1 VAMTS
6 ARGELRLTKDE
17 LRELRL
23 ALALRIT
30 KLHAMDT
37 RKMAPSD
44 RSKVKRHIEVCND
57 IYDAVQKARGK

>member
-1 VAMTS
+1 VATTS

-17 LRELRL
+17 LREVRL

-30 KLHAMDT
+30 QLNAMDT

-44 RSKVKRHIEVCND
+44 RAKVKRHIELCSE
-57 IYDAVQKARGK
+57 IYDSVQKARGK